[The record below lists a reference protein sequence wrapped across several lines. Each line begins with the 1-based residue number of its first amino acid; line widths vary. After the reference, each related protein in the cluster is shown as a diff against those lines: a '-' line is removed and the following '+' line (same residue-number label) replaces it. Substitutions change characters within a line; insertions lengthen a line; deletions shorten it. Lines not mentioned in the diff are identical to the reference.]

1 MNNIETLGIKDVQA
15 KEPYTEVSVSYRGWR
30 YVIRAVYT
38 YKFNPPTLCTKLW
51 SVHNGTMTRTY
62 YRTLDSNLDFN
73 EAITQKMFYE
83 DMLNLIKEIDYL
95 SGLRE
100 YYKSKDIPKTGV
112 LITSILVT
120 TDFYRSLKD
129 KSYQPMAKGV
139 NSLIDLQIDS
149 IMGIQ
154 VYIDDDY
161 CKKHNT
167 EVAYITKPILSK
179 EEFKAII
186 ARLDNLISK

>member
-1 MNNIETLGIKDVQA
+1 MNNIETLGIRDVQA
-15 KEPYTEVSVSYRGWR
+15 REPYTEVSVSYRGRR

-38 YKFNPPTLCTKLW
+38 YKFNPSTLSAKLW

-73 EAITQKMFYE
+73 EAITQKVFYE

-100 YYKSKDIPKTGV
+100 YDKSKDIPKTGV

-120 TDFYRSLKD
+120 TDFYRSLKYN
-129 KSYQPMAKGV
+129 SYQPTAKGA
-139 NSLIDLQIDS
+139 NPLIDLQIDS

-167 EVAYITKPILSK
+167 EVVYITKPILSK